1 MFILCS
7 PDYTAMR
14 SVLSHRECEAISYET
29 KKKTAMAEAMTAYIK
44 YSLLN

>member
-29 KKKTAMAEAMTAYIK
+29 KKTAMAKAMTAYIK